1 MIPRVYISGAIS
13 SLSYLEAL
21 DNFEK
26 IEYKLKAIGITNIFN
41 PMKEIDPTLNYD
53 TQMELCRTN
62 LPNYDII
69 VLMDN
74 WKKSP
79 GAKQEFVWASQLGL
93 KIMRDSESDYRS
105 LEWKLTTQRELNIH
119 PIKTEK
125 A

>member
-1 MIPRVYISGAIS
+1 
-13 SLSYLEAL
+13 
-21 DNFEK
+21 
-26 IEYKLKAIGITNIFN
+26 
-41 PMKEIDPTLNYD
+41 MKEIDPTLNYD

-119 PIKTEK
+119 PIKNRKSMIHAMITGLLIVTEIMLIICIIGSVYEMYRDE
-125 A
+125 